1 MKTKL
6 KNVCLY
12 AATLALF
19 AVSSCKKNDGPLP
32 VEPVN
37 SANTQNSLAAPVK
50 EGDYLVFKNQENL
63 LAFQKEYINRKQE
76 DLDKWEQSLTF
87 TSYRKL
93 FNDAADEME
102 KVETQE
108 QYESFKSKY
117 STLVKFSED
126 GTIEYKYLSNF
137 VPFINKDGIVKVGN
151 ILYKLMEDRMIFIT
165 DGDRSKIDLALN
177 YHESRPDQNILVS
190 HIEKT
195 AITANDKNKLN
206 TATARVYH
214 SIKELIRFNSS
225 VSGSNRTEIWAYF
238 TRYYNPINTGA
249 GCEWSEE
256 VYVSL
261 EVKNAT
267 PATFGGGW
275 KEKKCS
281 TSAQG
286 GFGIDVV
293 VPDISL
299 SCTGLPYLG
308 GPMRK
313 LNTPFDFGFEYFSF
327 RVWQIYSGAEIWKYY
342 NPSQNYVVNF
352 WSNTYS
358 ACLGYNVPCNL

>member
-1 MKTKL
+1 MKTSFKKIYL
-6 KNVCLY
+6 FSVVI
-12 AATLALF
+12 AALAI
-19 AVSSCKKNDGPLP
+19 SSCKKNENITPA
-32 VEPVN
+32 EPTVSTN
-37 SANTQNSLAAPVK
+37 IKNNLAAPVK
-50 EGDYLVFKNQENL
+50 EDDYLVFTDQDNL
-63 LAFQKEYINRKQE
+63 LAYQKEYVNKKNE
-76 DLDKWEQSLTF
+76 ELDKWEQGLNF

-93 FNDAADEME
+93 FNQATDEME
-102 KVETQE
+102 NVNTDE
-108 QYESFKSKY
+108 QYNSFKSKY
-117 STLVKFSED
+117 NTLVKFSED

-137 VPFINKDGIVKVGN
+137 APFINKDGIVKVGN
-151 ILYKLMEDRMIFIT
+151 IFYKLTEDRMIFIM
-165 DGDRSKIDLALN
+165 DGDKSKINTAVN

-195 AITANDKNKLN
+195 KIAAN
-206 TATARVYH
+206 TRAREYH
-214 SIKELIRFNSS
+214 IIRDLIRYNQSI
-225 VSGSNRTEIWAYF
+225 SGSNRTEVWAYF
-238 TRYYNPINTGA
+238 TRYYNPITTGA
-249 GCEWSEE
+249 GCGWSEE

-261 EVKNAT
+261 EVKNST

-286 GFGIDVV
+286 GFGINVV
-293 VPDISL
+293 VPPL
-299 SCTGLPYLG
+299 SESCNGLSYYG

-327 RVWQIYSGAEIWKYY
+327 RVWQIYSGAEVWNFV